1 MLRSVLLLFTLSVS
15 TLSMAQNVRLDTQKD
30 TVVHLAG
37 VTATARNIE
46 WKSDGVIVHV
56 PLSETKTV
64 NEILRQ
70 SPGVSLTDKD
80 ILING
85 TAGVK
90 VLVNDHELK
99 LTGEELLNYLKSIP
113 GQSIS
118 RVEVQSHADASMEAD
133 AKGGVIKLFLRKR
146 TLDGL
151 QANVSSRIR
160 SSHKMYEFMPSA
172 FISMRMGKVSLY
184 SSLSHLIRPEDKGCF
199 ESERKY
205 RNRTDMLTGSGDIS
219 EPYHY
224 RRYALGMEWDMDSLN
239 SLDVNMEYTGDSDR
253 KHTVGES
260 SLNLGSMTS
269 KSESVFSQFNKSRMY
284 SATADYR
291 RMLDN
296 RGSCAKI
303 LTDYV
308 AKRIN
313 NNNHYAYH
321 YPLTSRDST
330 NQLLQKIDYDIFSED
345 VSLKKIFLHESYL
358 QTGLKYTYTQM
369 KDFSWQTILKY
380 HEHIGAAYAMFGFEK
395 EHWNVNGGLRM
406 EYMRARDATG
416 LINKKCLDL
425 FPNLNVNY
433 SFDDMKKLML
443 IMQYAKTIE
452 RPDFYAMN
460 PTRVQSSEYAY
471 SVGNPY
477 LKPTYG
483 HRIDA
488 TLVCNYRYTF
498 TVGANFY
505 QDMIR
510 PYSRHDAENKLEDY
524 VTYENHAHENHFF
537 IAITAPFNFGNV
549 MRLTTNITGVR
560 QVIKKDASDKSIGH
574 NLVFADAVLQAR
586 INSLATIE
594 LEYNMHNRLY
604 TSNSQIGTIHL
615 LNASIKHEFLN
626 GRLTASAGIDNI
638 LNQQN
643 RYRMI
648 LDTYTTNTHINM
660 AESGRVV
667 KLTVAWNINRG
678 KKVKEDIIEKS
689 ASAERKRLEESK
701 KSYK

>member
-1 MLRSVLLLFTLSVS
+1 
-15 TLSMAQNVRLDTQKD
+15 MAQNIHLNTQKD

-37 VTATARNIE
+37 VTATARKTE

-56 PLSETKTV
+56 SPSETKTV

-70 SPGVSLTDKD
+70 SPGVSVTDKD

-85 TAGVK
+85 TGGVK

-99 LTGEELLNYLKSIP
+99 LTGEELLNYLKSVP

-118 RVEVQSHADASMEAD
+118 RVEVQPHADASMGAD
-133 AKGGVIKLFLRKR
+133 DKGGVIKLFLRKR

-160 SSHKMYEFMPSA
+160 LSHRMYEFMPSV
-172 FISMRMGKVSLY
+172 FISMRMGKVTLY
-184 SSLSHLIRPEDKGCF
+184 SSFSRLVRPENKGCY
-199 ESERKY
+199 ESERMYGNK
-205 RNRTDMLTGSGDIS
+205 TDMLTGNGDIS

-224 RRYALGMEWDMDSLN
+224 KRYALGMEWNMDSLN
-239 SLDVNMEYTGDSDR
+239 SLDADIEYTEDSDR
-253 KHTVGES
+253 KHTIGES
-260 SLNLGSMTS
+260 SLNLGSVVS
-269 KSESVFSQFNKSRMY
+269 KSESVLSQFNNPRMY
-284 SATADYR
+284 SFTVNYR
-291 RMLDN
+291 RMLDD

-303 LTDYV
+303 LTDYI
-308 AKRIN
+308 AKRISN
-313 NNNHYAYH
+313 DNFYTYH
-321 YPLTSRDST
+321 YPLTGKDST
-330 NQLLQKIDYDIFSED
+330 NQLLQNIDYDIFSED
-345 VSLKKIFLHESYL
+345 VSLKKVFLHESYL

-369 KDFSWQTILKY
+369 KDLSLQTVLKY

-416 LINKKCLDL
+416 LIDKRCLDL
-425 FPNLNVNY
+425 FPHLNVNY

-483 HRIDA
+483 HHVNA
-488 TLVCNYRYTF
+488 TFVYDYRYTF
-498 TVGANFY
+498 TLGANFY

-510 PYSRHDAENKLEDY
+510 PYSRHDAGNKLEDY
-524 VTYENHAHENHFF
+524 VTYENHSHENHFF
-537 IAITAPFNFGNV
+537 IAVTAPFNLGNL
-549 MRLTTNITGVR
+549 MRLTTNFTGVR
-560 QVIKKDASDKSIGH
+560 QQIQKNAGDKSTGH
-574 NLVFADAVLQAR
+574 YLVFADALLQAR

-594 LEYNMHNRLY
+594 LEYNMHSRLY
-604 TSNSQIGTIHL
+604 TSNSQIGSIHL
-615 LNASIKHEFLN
+615 VNASVKHEFLN
-626 GRLTASAGIDNI
+626 GKLTVSAGIDDI

-667 KLTVAWNINRG
+667 KLTVSWNINRG
-678 KKVKEDIIEKS
+678 KKVKEDTIEKS
-689 ASAERKRLEESK
+689 ASAERERLEMTK
-701 KSYK
+701 KGYK